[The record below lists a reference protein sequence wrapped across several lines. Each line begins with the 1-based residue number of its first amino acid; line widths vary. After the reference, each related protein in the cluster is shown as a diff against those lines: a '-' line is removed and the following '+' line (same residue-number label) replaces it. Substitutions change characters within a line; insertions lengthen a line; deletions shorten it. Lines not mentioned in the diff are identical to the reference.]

1 MKYKYLSYI
10 KDTSK
15 RIRNTKRNLYTSFT
29 EKGSPGFD
37 KFLEILGER
46 IRLKNWDKYRGGL
59 DIKGIFSFSHV
70 DTLHR
75 NITLELLFSIS
86 IISKALI

>member
-1 MKYKYLSYI
+1 MIYQRDEKKS
-10 KDTSK
+10 
-15 RIRNTKRNLYTSFT
+15 LYASFT

-59 DIKGIFSFSHV
+59 DIKGIFSFMW
-70 DTLHR
+70 
-75 NITLELLFSIS
+75 ICYIEMLLWNFYFRYRLFQ
-86 IISKALI
+86 KL

>member
-1 MKYKYLSYI
+1 MIHQREYE
-10 KDTSK
+10 
-15 RIRNTKRNLYTSFT
+15 IRKGIFILHFT

>member
-1 MKYKYLSYI
+1 MKYKKES
-10 KDTSK
+10 
-15 RIRNTKRNLYTSFT
+15 LYALFT

-59 DIKGIFSFSHV
+59 DIKGIFSSSHV
-70 DTLHR
+70 DVLQ
-75 NITLELLFSIS
+75 
-86 IISKALI
+86 